1 MGLIIDR
8 DYPVDYRG
16 EELYKVTVK
25 AGVLDLPWSINET
38 AEKIAEQLRIE
49 ALNKG
54 IKVLHVKVWVD
65 WIWTPPS
72 YIVTVEYIGALPTT
86 ASLQPTTMELL
97 TVIVIALSTVF
108 GFAIHVWDKNV
119 ERTTP
124 VKEYTPEIPGECDE
138 GYAYDKERNKCVRT
152 EAPPPPPPAPWETL
166 ITLAIAGVAI
176 YGITSILGLLKEKKG

>member
-54 IKVLHVKVWVD
+54 IKVLHVKVWID

-97 TVIVIALSTVF
+97 TVIVIALSIVF

-124 VKEYTPEIPGECDE
+124 VKEYTPKIPGECDE